1 MAKYFLI
8 IFFILNCPLAFSQ
21 SEQDSLNSLNSIE
34 EPETDDTEFFETRII
49 NVESSRYLDD
59 YNFSFYKHSGL
70 NSAEDI
76 LSRVEGIS
84 FIKRGAYGLEPVI
97 RGLSDGQISVSIDG
111 MKVFGACTDKM
122 DPSTSYVETDN
133 LSSIELSHGSFN
145 SFNSSGLGGSLDLQL
160 AEPLFDRKKNY
171 FVKLEGGYQSV
182 SKSPKLSLISN
193 YNTDRVAFR
202 LNAVYR
208 KADDYT
214 AGNGQVINYSGYK
227 KSNFT
232 FSSIWKISSSD
243 MLDANLIFDDAY
255 DIGYPALLM
264 DVGYA
269 KARIGGLNYTKLNPF
284 SILEKLELKAYL
296 NKIDHS
302 MDDTHRENV
311 AMHMDMPGSTRT
323 IGGSATAYFK
333 THAQNDFNLKL
344 DYYNLFAKAEMTMYP
359 PGAAPMY
366 MITWP
371 DIERNVFGGSL
382 SKDLKLSSYAALN
395 FTGRVDMAV
404 SKITSDVGMNELEI
418 FYPALNNSFNNYNAN
433 ASVNLAFIPKDDLK
447 LTANIGYAQRIPTV
461 SEQFGF
467 YLFNRFDNYDY
478 IGDPYLKDEKSLQS
492 QIGASM
498 IVGMTEIRAT
508 AFVYKFFD
516 YVKGYVDSSLTPMT
530 IGANGV
536 KRYENINGALLTGGE
551 LTVSYVINKDAHFAS
566 TINYTY
572 GEDNSGNPL
581 PLIPPLKG
589 NLLLKYHPSFVT
601 LQVDGNWSARQNR
614 VDPQSGEIKTPGF
627 IVFNFRATKQ
637 IIKGLEINAGVENI
651 FDKEYYEHL
660 DWSKIPRPGRNF
672 YGVISYSF

>member
-1 MAKYFLI
+1 MVKYFLI

-21 SEQDSLNSLNSIE
+21 SEQDSLNSLD
-34 EPETDDTEFFETRII
+34 EPETDEPEFFETRII

-111 MKVFGACTDKM
+111 MRVFGACTDKM

-145 SFNSSGLGGSLDLQL
+145 SFNSSGLGGSLDLHL

-171 FVKLEGGYQSV
+171 FVKLESGYQSV
-182 SKSPKLSLISN
+182 SKSPKLSLVSN

-269 KARIGGLNYTKLNPF
+269 KARIGGLNYIKLNPF
-284 SILEKLELKAYL
+284 SLIEKLELKAYV

-333 THAQNDFNLKL
+333 TRVQNDFNLKL

-359 PGAAPMY
+359 VNAAPMY
-366 MITWP
+366 MVTWP

-382 SKDLKLSSYAALN
+382 SKDLKLSHDAALN
-395 FTGRVDMAV
+395 FTGRIDMAV

-516 YVKGYVDSSLTPMT
+516 YIKGYVDSSLTPMT

-627 IVFNFRATKQ
+627 VVFNFRATKQ

>member
-1 MAKYFLI
+1 MKKYFFI

-21 SEQDSLNSLNSIE
+21 SGQDVQDDSLE
-34 EPETDDTEFFETRII
+34 VDDTEFFETRII

-160 AEPLFDRKKNY
+160 AEPSFDAKNY
-171 FVKLEGGYQSV
+171 FVKLESGYQSV
-182 SKSPKLSLISN
+182 SKSPKFSLISN
-193 YNTDRVAFR
+193 FNSDKFAFR

-214 AGNGQVINYSGYK
+214 AGNDQVINYSGYK
-227 KSNFT
+227 KSNVT
-232 FSSIWKISSSD
+232 FSGMWKISSTD
-243 MLDANLIFDDAY
+243 LLDANMIFDDAY
-255 DIGYPALLM
+255 NVGYPALLM

-269 KARIGGLNYTKLNPF
+269 KARIGGLNYTKLNL
-284 SILEKLELKAYL
+284 SSLIERLELKAYA

-302 MDDTHRENV
+302 MDDTHRQNV
-311 AMHMDMPGSTRT
+311 PMHMDMPGNTRT
-323 IGGSATAYFK
+323 IGGSISAYFK
-333 THAQNDFNLKL
+333 TRAGNDLDAKL

-359 PGAAPMY
+359 PNGMPMF
-366 MITWP
+366 MLTWP
-371 DIERNVFGGSL
+371 DVERNVFGGSV
-382 SKDLKLSSYAALN
+382 SKDLKLSGDAALN
-395 FTGRVDMAV
+395 FTGRVDMAL
-404 SKITSDVGMNELEI
+404 SKITSDIGMSELEI
-418 FYPALNNSFNNYNAN
+418 FYPGMKSSFNNYNAN
-433 ASVNLAFIPKDDLK
+433 ASVNLAIIPQDDLK
-447 LTANIGYAQRIPTV
+447 LTANIGYAQRIPTI

-478 IGDPYLKDEKSLQS
+478 IGDPNIKDEKSLQF
-492 QIGASM
+492 QVGAST
-498 IVGMTEIRAT
+498 IFGMTELRAT
-508 AFVYKFFD
+508 AFTYKFFD
-516 YVKGYVDSSLTPMT
+516 YIKGYVDNSLTPMT
-530 IGANGV
+530 IGASGV
-536 KRYENINGALLTGGE
+536 KRYENINGALLAGAEFT
-551 LTVSYVINKDAHFAS
+551 LSYVISRDAHLA
-566 TINYTY
+566 TTVNYTY

-589 NLLLKYHPSFVT
+589 NFLLKYHPSVIT

-614 VDPQSGEIKTPGF
+614 IDSQSGENKTPGF
-627 IVFNFRATKQ
+627 VIFNFRATKQ
-637 IIKGLEINAGVENI
+637 IIKGLEINAGIENI
-651 FDKEYYEHL
+651 FNKEYYEHL

>member
-1 MAKYFLI
+1 MIKYFLI

-21 SEQDSLNSLNSIE
+21 SEQDSLE
-34 EPETDDTEFFETRII
+34 ETGQTEFFETREII
-49 NVESSRYLDD
+49 IESSRYLDD

-122 DPSTSYVETDN
+122 DPSMSYIESDN

-160 AEPLFDRKKNY
+160 AKPYLSNEENY
-171 FVKLEGGYQSV
+171 FVTLEAGYQSV
-182 SKSPKLSLISN
+182 SRSPKLSLISH
-193 YNTDRVAFR
+193 YLSSKIGFR

-214 AGNGQVINYSGYK
+214 AGSGQTIDHSGYK
-227 KSNFT
+227 KSSVT
-232 FSSIWKISSSD
+232 FSGIWEASKSESVD
-243 MLDANLIFDDAY
+243 LNMIFDDAY

-269 KARIGGLNYTKLNPF
+269 KARIAGLTYKKIEPF
-284 SILEKLELKAYL
+284 SIIEMLELKAYA
-296 NKIDHS
+296 NMIDHS
-302 MDDTHRENV
+302 MDDTQRPDV
-311 AMHMDMPGSTRT
+311 PMHMDMPGSTRT
-323 IGGSATAYFK
+323 IGGSATVYLRTK
-333 THAQNDFNLKL
+333 AQHDFNLKL

-359 PGAAPMY
+359 VNAAPMY
-366 MITWP
+366 MVTWP
-371 DIERNVFGGSL
+371 DVERNVFGSSF
-382 SKDLKLSSYAALN
+382 SKNLPVSSKAALN
-395 FTGRVDMAV
+395 FTGRIDAAI
-404 SKITSDVGMNELEI
+404 SKVTSEIGMNELKI
-418 FYPALNNSFNNYNAN
+418 FYPGMNSSYNNYNAN
-433 ASVNLAFIPKDDLK
+433 ASVNLAYIPEDNLK
-447 LTANIGYAQRIPTV
+447 LTINAGYAQRIPTI

-478 IGDPYLKDEKSLQS
+478 IGDPNLKDEKSLQT
-492 QIGASM
+492 QAGASM
-498 IVGMTEIRAT
+498 IFGMAELKAT
-508 AFVYKFFD
+508 AFAYKFFD
-516 YVKGYVDSSLTPMT
+516 YIKGSVDSSLTPMT
-530 IGANGV
+530 IGADGV
-536 KRYENINGALLTGGE
+536 KLYRNINGALLTGGE
-551 LTVSYVINKDAHFAS
+551 VTLSYVTSRYSHFSS

-589 NLLLKYHPSFVT
+589 NFLFKIHPPVVT
-601 LQVDGNWSARQNR
+601 LQIDGNWAARQTR
-614 VDPQSGEIKTPGF
+614 VDIQSGEIKTPGF
-627 IVFNFRATKQ
+627 IIFNFRATKE

-672 YGVISYSF
+672 YGVVSYSF